1 MVRALTR
8 LHPSDPAVDRW
19 KTRCDS
25 CAGATASARPSK
37 LTVLVEDMKNAMNSD
52 SMQSL
57 LDAAKTRLDEARD
70 PHGDEWV
77 SILQHEAIAA
87 SLVRVWACSEFVAT
101 SCLRDPSLLS
111 GLISDGNLLERV
123 DDAWIASDL
132 QTRSCG
138 TSEPEWMEAVRKFR
152 RRHMVR
158 IAWRD
163 IAGWASLAETLR
175 DLSAL
180 ADVCIEFAYR
190 KNYELLT
197 ARYGAPIGET
207 SQAAQPMLILGMGKL
222 GARELNYS
230 SDIDLVFLYPE
241 EGQTD
246 GARSIDNAEFFLRL
260 GQKIAQ
266 LLSGQT
272 VDGFV
277 YRVDL
282 RLRPF
287 GDSGR
292 VALGFGAFEN
302 YLQQHGRDWER
313 YAYVKARAI
322 TATDHFPSLYEEVLR
337 PFVFRRYLDFGVFE
351 SLRDMKAMIAR
362 EVERR
367 ELSDNIK
374 LGPGGIREIE
384 FIVQAF
390 QLIRGG
396 GDRRLQ
402 NRELQAVLPL
412 LASQRLL
419 GRDAVADLEAAYRFL
434 RLVENRLQEWND
446 EQTHKLP
453 EAADARARLALS
465 LEMSDWAAVSALLGV
480 HRDRVS
486 RCFAQTVFG
495 PVAGAGDQQLETG
508 QTFDLEASAEDL
520 GKSLTRVGI
529 GDELLEPLE
538 QLRSSSYYRRLDDT
552 GRRRLRDALPRILQS
567 VAATDEP
574 VVTFGRIARILE
586 MIGGRTVYLALLNEN
601 SAALQRLVQLCSQS
615 QFLSD
620 QIASHP
626 LLLDELID
634 ERLIEEPP
642 SRAQFAEDMESR
654 RGAFQGEDAERQ
666 VELLRHF
673 QRAALFRVAV
683 ADLTGRLPLMKVSD
697 RLTDI
702 AELIVAEALSLA
714 WAQMTAK
721 HGVPRYVDAKGGSRT
736 ASMIVVAYGKLGGLE
751 LGYGSDLDLVFL
763 HDSVGEF
770 QRTDGSQPTDNSVFF
785 QRLAQRLVHL
795 LTVYTSAGRLYEV
808 DTRLRPGGN
817 RGMLAQT
824 LQSFREY
831 EFQEAWTWEHQSLLR
846 ARAIVGEPRLREAFE
861 EARVEVLRNAVRRGD
876 LRNEVRNMR
885 ARMRENLSKA
895 KPGQIDLKQDAG
907 GIADLEF
914 LVQYWML
921 KWADR
926 YPEIV
931 TFSDNIR
938 QLESLASGNL
948 VPQSRVDFLVN
959 TYRRYRERLHH
970 LSLNNAKNVVDAAE
984 FVEER
989 RGVVEIWDEVME
1001 EG

>member
-1 MVRALTR
+1 MTGDCSVAALTEAATRR
-8 LHPSDPAVDRW
+8 LSECREEDASVW
-19 KTRCDS
+19 KEIDAHERVTE
-25 CAGATASARPSK
+25 SAP
-37 LTVLVEDMKNAMNSD
+37 
-52 SMQSL
+52 
-57 LDAAKTRLDEARD
+57 
-70 PHGDEWV
+70 
-77 SILQHEAIAA
+77 
-87 SLVRVWACSEFVAT
+87 RVWACSEFVAT
-101 SCLRDPSLLS
+101 SCSRDPAMLRALAEN
-111 GLISDGNLLERV
+111 GRLFER
-123 DDAWIASDL
+123 ATQEWMAADL
-132 QTRSCG
+132 QAHERG
-138 TSEPEWMEAVRKFR
+138 TSEAELMEALRRFR

-163 IAGWASLAETLR
+163 IAGWADLDETLR

-180 ADVCIEFAYR
+180 ADVCIQFAYR
-190 KNYELLT
+190 HMYDALT
-197 ARYGAPIGET
+197 ARYGVPRGEA
-207 SQAAQPMLILGMGKL
+207 SNEPQAMMILGMGKL
-222 GARELNYS
+222 GAHELNYS

-246 GARSIDNAEFFLRL
+246 GARSVDNAEFFLRL
-260 GQKIAQ
+260 GQKVTQ
-266 LLSGQT
+266 LLSTQT

-292 VALGFGAFEN
+292 VAMGFGAFED

-322 TATDHFPSLYEEVLR
+322 TAQEHFPSLYDEVLR
-337 PFVFRRYLDFGVFE
+337 PFVFRRYLDFSVFE

-367 ELSDNIK
+367 ELRDNVK

-396 GDRRLQ
+396 NDRRLQ
-402 NRELQAVLPL
+402 NRELRSVLPL
-412 LASQRLL
+412 LAHQRLL
-419 GRDAVADLEAAYRFL
+419 GREIVADLDAAYRFL
-434 RLVENRLQEWND
+434 RIAENRLQEWND
-446 EQTHKLP
+446 EQTHRLP
-453 EAADARARLALS
+453 AEDPARTRFALS
-465 LEMSDWAAVSALLGV
+465 LGLNDWDTAAAQLSL
-480 HRDRVS
+480 HRERVAKA
-486 RCFAQTVFG
+486 FAQTVFG
-495 PVAGAGDQQLETG
+495 PVGSDGEQPVSTAL
-508 QTFDLEASAEDL
+508 FDLDAPADDRGRALASIGLSGRPGIAE
-520 GKSLTRVGI
+520 T
-529 GDELLEPLE
+529 LE
-538 QLRSSSYYRRLDDT
+538 QLRTSAYYRRLDDT
-552 GRRRLRDALPRILQS
+552 GRRRLRAALPSILQS
-567 VAATDEP
+567 VARVEDPET
-574 VVTFGRIARILE
+574 TFARVARILE

-601 SAALQRLVQLCSQS
+601 AQALRRLVQLCSQS
-615 QFLSD
+615 QFLAD

-634 ERLIEEPP
+634 ERLVEEPP
-642 SRAQFAEDMESR
+642 SRAQFAEDLAGR
-654 RGAFQGEDAERQ
+654 REAMRGEDAERQ
-666 VELLRHF
+666 VELLRYF
-673 QRAALFRVAV
+673 QRAAIFRVAV

-702 AELIVAEALSLA
+702 AELIVEEALSLA

-721 HGVPRYVDAKGGSRT
+721 HGLPTCGDAADQLRP

-751 LGYGSDLDLVFL
+751 LGYSSDLDLVFL
-763 HDSVGEF
+763 HDSAGEI
-770 QRTDGSQPTDNSVFF
+770 QKTTGDQPLDNSVFF
-785 QRLAQRLVHL
+785 QRLAQRFMHL
-795 LTVYTSAGRLYEV
+795 LTVHTSAGRLYEV

-817 RGMLAQT
+817 RGLLAQT
-824 LQSFREY
+824 LRSFREY

-846 ARAIVGEPRLREAFE
+846 ARAVAGDGSLRAAFE
-861 EARVEVLRNAVRRGD
+861 DARVEVLRKAVRRGD
-876 LRNEVRNMR
+876 LRDEVRKMR
-885 ARMRENLSKA
+885 AKMRENLSKA
-895 KPGQIDLKQDAG
+895 GPGQVDLKQDAG
-907 GIADLEF
+907 GVADLEF

-931 TFSDNIR
+931 IFSDNIR

-970 LSLNNAKNVVDAAE
+970 LSLNGAKNVIADTE

-989 RGVVEIWDEVME
+989 RGVVAIWEEVME
-1001 EG
+1001 EKAG

>member
-1 MVRALTR
+1 DRKKIATGETMV
-8 LHPSDPAVDRW
+8 
-19 KTRCDS
+19 
-25 CAGATASARPSK
+25 
-37 LTVLVEDMKNAMNSD
+37 N
-52 SMQSL
+52 SL
-57 LDAAKTRLDEARD
+57 LDSARGRLEESRAHHDATWSQILRNEA
-70 PHGDEWV
+70 V
-77 SILQHEAIAA
+77 AA
-87 SLVRVWACSEFVAT
+87 SLPLVWASSEFVAG
-101 SCLRDPSLLS
+101 SCLRDPTLL
-111 GLISDGNLLERV
+111 LQLLENGHLASRAP
-123 DDAWIASDL
+123 DDWIAADL
-132 QTRSCG
+132 EQRG
-138 TSEPEWMEAVRKFR
+138 HGASEAEWMEALRRFR

-163 IAGWASLAETLR
+163 IAGWADLDETLR
-175 DLSAL
+175 DLSML
-180 ADVCIEFAYR
+180 ADVCIGFAYER
-190 KNYELLT
+190 TRELL
-197 ARYGAPIGET
+197 AGRYGIPRGEA
-207 SQAAQPMLILGMGKL
+207 SGKPQPLLILGMGKL

-241 EGQTD
+241 EGHTD
-246 GARSIDNAEFFLRL
+246 GERSIDNTEFFLRM
-260 GQKIAQ
+260 GQKITQ
-266 LLSGQT
+266 LLATPT

-292 VALGFGAFEN
+292 VAMSFGAFET

-322 TATDHFPSLYEEVLR
+322 TAQEHFAALYDEVLR
-337 PFVFRRYLDFGVFE
+337 PFVYRRYLDFGVFE
-351 SLRDMKAMIAR
+351 SLRDMKALIAR

-402 NRELQAVLPL
+402 SRELQTVLPL
-412 LASQRLL
+412 LATQRLL
-419 GRDAVADLEAAYRFL
+419 KRERVDELHAAYRFL

-446 EQTHKLP
+446 EQTHQLP
-453 EAADARARLALS
+453 VEKTARERLALS
-465 LEMSDWAAVSALLGV
+465 MGLPDWAAVAAQV
-480 HRDRVS
+480 EAHRDRVAK
-486 RCFAQTVFG
+486 CFAQTVFG
-495 PVAGAGDQQLETG
+495 PVADTPQASGANASTL
-508 QTFDLEASAEDL
+508 DLDGTAEERELVLRRMGIAEAGALSQ
-520 GKSLTRVGI
+520 V
-529 GDELLEPLE
+529 LE
-538 QLRSSSYYRRLDDT
+538 QLRTSAYYRRLDET
-552 GRRRLRDALPRILQS
+552 GRRRLRDGLPRILQS
-567 VAATDEP
+567 VASTSQPE
-574 VVTFGRIARILE
+574 VTFARIARILE

-601 SAALQRLVQLCSQS
+601 GAALRRLVDLCSQS
-615 QFLSD
+615 QFLAD

-634 ERLIEEPP
+634 ERLVEEPP
-642 SRAQFAEDMESR
+642 TRVQFAEELASR
-654 RGAFQGEDAERQ
+654 RAAMHGEDAERQ
-666 VELLRHF
+666 VETLRHF
-673 QRAALFRVAV
+673 QRAAFFRVAV
-683 ADLTGRLPLMKVSD
+683 ADLVGRLPLMKVSD

-702 AELIVAEALSLA
+702 AELIVDEALMLSWSQIAERHGLPKYGNGSGA
-714 WAQMTAK
+714 AQTA
-721 HGVPRYVDAKGGSRT
+721 G
-736 ASMIVVAYGKLGGLE
+736 MIVVAYGKLGGLE

-763 HDSVGEF
+763 HDSAGEV
-770 QRTDGSQPTDNSVFF
+770 QRTDGSQPVENSVFF

-795 LTVYTSAGRLYEV
+795 LTVHTSAGRLYEV

-817 RGMLAQT
+817 RGLLVQT
-824 LQSFREY
+824 LQGFRDY

-846 ARAIVGEPRLREAFE
+846 ARAIAGPAALREAFE
-861 EARVEVLRNAVRRGD
+861 EARIEVLRKAVRRGD
-876 LRNEVRNMR
+876 LRSEVRNMR
-885 ARMRENLSKA
+885 AKMRGNLSKA
-895 KPGQIDLKQDAG
+895 GAGQFDLKQDAG
-907 GIADLEF
+907 GVADLEF

-959 TYRRYRERLHH
+959 TYRGYRERLHH
-970 LSLNNAKNVVDAAE
+970 LSLNGAKDVIDAGE
-984 FVEER
+984 FIEQR
-989 RGVVEIWDEVME
+989 KGVIAIWEEVMG